1 MRLLAVPRH
10 GYAGFLVFGPTGCPR
25 CSSRDTVKI
34 VYGAVTPRRQLQA
47 AAGQIRLSGPQA
59 TRRGPNRHCRTC
71 ANEWETAL
79 SKSMRSAGPP
89 GA

>member
-10 GYAGFLVFGPTGCPR
+10 GYTGFLVFGPTKCPR

-34 VYGAVTPRRQLQA
+34 VYGAVTPRSKLQA
-47 AAGQIRLSGPQA
+47 AAGQIRLGGAPSDPE
-59 TRRGPNRHCRTC
+59 RPNRHCRTC

-79 SKSMRSAGPP
+79 SRSMRSASPP